1 MPEYLDFN
9 GLTRY
14 NNKIKAI
21 NATLANN
28 GVKNLLNFNAWKDVE
43 MYHGI
48 KEIDNNVITITATG
62 TDCYT
67 RYSITPENL
76 FPETARITVTEG
88 HTYVFT
94 WNYVALNDQTND
106 KVYVFKNG
114 ISEGNFQTSSTTQK
128 LSCPIPTGVTFITF
142 RLGVYTQGNSATYSN
157 LMIRDATILDSTY
170 QPYAQTNVQLTEF
183 VQNPLTTTEIDTLWN
198 N

>member
-14 NNKIKAI
+14 NDKIKAI

-28 GVKNLLNFNAWKDVE
+28 GVKNMLNFKAWKDVE

-48 KEIDNNVITITATG
+48 KEIDNNVITITATN

-67 RYSITPENL
+67 RYSVVPENL
-76 FPETARITVTEG
+76 FPETARIAVTEG

-114 ISEGNFQTSSTTQK
+114 ISEGNFQTSSTIQK

-157 LMIRDATILDSTY
+157 LMIRDSTILDSTY
-170 QPYAQTNVQLTEF
+170 QPYAQTNVQLTDF